1 MSLHIRSA
9 GPDDCAGLHRLIA
22 AHAAFEGGEATIT
35 GDALGIVLRASD
47 IRLIIA
53 TDQDVLVGYAALTL
67 DFSLWRAR
75 HWAHLDCLFVHEE
88 HRGRSIGRQLLAAA
102 KSVAQA
108 LEADSMEWQTP
119 LWNEA
124 AILFYAAQNAQGSA
138 KMRFF
143 TAL

>member
-67 DFSLWRAR
+67 CRATNRIRIRDNQDQKVFS
-75 HWAHLDCLFVHEE
+75 
-88 HRGRSIGRQLLAAA
+88 GR
-102 KSVAQA
+102 
-108 LEADSMEWQTP
+108 
-119 LWNEA
+119 
-124 AILFYAAQNAQGSA
+124 
-138 KMRFF
+138 
-143 TAL
+143 